1 MARIYRGGFE
11 ISHCRQG
18 LAEKIFG
25 KETGFLLVL
34 WKLLLY
40 GVLCAVC

>member
-18 LAEKIFG
+18 LAEEIFG
-25 KETGFLLVL
+25 KKTGFLLVL
-34 WKLLLY
+34 WKLLLF
-40 GVLCAVC
+40 GVLSATC